1 MNNKIFS
8 RLCALM
14 EKLGFSAEDK
24 GITRGEMAGYA
35 EGISFADEMLS
46 QTLNEIFISTMS
58 GFGIERLC
66 DLLNIERKE
75 ADEETKQAI
84 LKKAAQGSHQISVS
98 EYNEAMAQMDFYS
111 ETQTDDGIA
120 YKISPVTKEN
130 LAALGEFI
138 ENYFPVYRKAVYDG
152 NGADW
157 DFLESLKFYW
167 YEIDASGFSFDIFES
182 IEA

>member
-1 MNNKIFS
+1 
-8 RLCALM
+8 
-14 EKLGFSAEDK
+14 
-24 GITRGEMAGYA
+24 MAGYA

-66 DLLNIERKE
+66 DLLNIERKD

-130 LAALGEFI
+130 LAVLGEFI

-157 DFLESLKFYW
+157 DFLESLNFYW

>member
-1 MNNKIFS
+1 MNNEIYL
-8 RLCALM
+8 RLCSLM
-14 EKLGFSAEDK
+14 ERLGFSAEGK

-58 GFGIERLC
+58 GFGIERFC
-66 DLLNIERKE
+66 DLLSIERK
-75 ADEETKQAI
+75 ATDEETKQAI
-84 LKKAAQGSHQISVS
+84 IEKAAQSSHQISVN
-98 EYNEAMAQMDFYS
+98 EYNNAMAKMDFYS
-111 ETQTDDGIA
+111 ETKTGDGIA

-152 NGADW
+152 NGSDW
-157 DFLESLKFYW
+157 NSLELLNFYW